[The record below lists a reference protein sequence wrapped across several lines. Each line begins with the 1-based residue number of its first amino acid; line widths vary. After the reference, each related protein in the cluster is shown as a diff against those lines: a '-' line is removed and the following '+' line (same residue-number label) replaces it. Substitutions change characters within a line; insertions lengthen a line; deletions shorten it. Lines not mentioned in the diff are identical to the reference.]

1 MAQKM
6 AQVHV
11 EEQALPAQMDPSE
24 QDRQSVDPSE
34 QDRQSV
40 DEDPEQLSS
49 SRSGSSP
56 SSRISVQKIFSVIA
70 GFNKYKRFLV
80 EEIGFSGVLNF
91 PDIPKLNLKF
101 SRWIMDKVDV
111 ASQTIDLGPS
121 YQPLKFYQEDFHKV
135 FGVPCGPRNIYGPDA
150 QISLEAVAFIRDC
163 IGLSDKSSHSLKVA
177 EAFLQKEITE
187 FSSKLE
193 IDCFKMSLVIF
204 VMGHLLAPSSKHDYT
219 SVDYWGALRDTD
231 NICRFNWCQY
241 AMDHLLDAVTK
252 LKTEIASGSVQVN
265 NLGGCHL
272 FFQIFL
278 LDNVDLGPHNMRHNT
293 IPRVQLFDGRRLKGM
308 ILMCTHKIKGDAV
321 FMVPPVRHSD
331 SVCYTRHNYSTG
343 DAVHP
348 PPAAKITQSTRK
360 QSVDADQ
367 KLQNAVASHNRESS
381 GTTVDFFRFL
391 HESYPDFAGTPMG
404 CALKQHNA
412 KCLYMANQSKNAII
426 EENVRFAKK
435 LIADWVQGKY
445 NYHAAVPDTNIHGP
459 VIHSQAPSYG
469 PVQELHVAPRNQF
482 SGEPM
487 HVDMKPISIAG
498 KKLDMSPTAGQQPDT
513 VVTTP
518 LIRKRNC
525 FDDSYVFNLRANRI
539 AQSSVHVKEEF
550 HTPEPLTDVQQC
562 SDMSSN
568 RPKKFKVESPVCQE
582 AGLMTHPMLANISD
596 KLTSP
601 AGSASRGTAKA
612 TIEIPAGV
620 NSCLQIVCT
629 PRTAYTAEQLAKF
642 DKAVDPP
649 PFDLGM
655 DATFEVTSPPKPK
668 DHSRCLSPASATKTY
683 SDNLAGQL
691 IMANDEIGDT
701 ERMTTYGQISAMK
714 TVQQTAKHTV
724 YCPFPM
730 GQAAFYKTHTHDV
743 ADAIRSWIESTSNL
757 NLGRIWVS
765 HTEPRYISVCGQ
777 TIKEQLYGGNALDHE
792 LGALIVRRL
801 SQLDEAFHRATPGR
815 RSRALLEPDFS
826 TSALAGEHVAEHA
839 SVQKQLVGAHLS
851 YNIADCRFITTP
863 AIMPHGWCTF
873 TWDMQEREII
883 IIDPLAYKPD
893 DGTRRK
899 AVEYAA
905 DKLHEA
911 LFNCLQSFYLDCLL
925 PERLEEKISTDDH
938 YQLYEESGLCM
949 LHIIRYFNGTQLT
962 KPLTKC
968 SITTERDFILAEIL
982 HMEGNT
988 SSLQIE
994 ALDAVANASFV
1005 GDTGHVEEQ

>member
-1 MAQKM
+1 
-6 AQVHV
+6 
-11 EEQALPAQMDPSE
+11 MDPSE

-70 GFNKYKRFLV
+70 GFNEYKRFLV

-121 YQPLKFYQEDFHKV
+121 YQQPLKFYQEDFHKV
-135 FGVPCGPRNIYGPDA
+135 FGVPCGPR
-150 QISLEAVAFIRDC
+150 
-163 IGLSDKSSHSLKVA
+163 
-177 EAFLQKEITE
+177 
-187 FSSKLE
+187 
-193 IDCFKMSLVIF
+193 
-204 VMGHLLAPSSKHDYT
+204 
-219 SVDYWGALRDTD
+219 
-231 NICRFNWCQY
+231 
-241 AMDHLLDAVTK
+241 
-252 LKTEIASGSVQVN
+252 SVQVN

-321 FMVPPVRHSD
+321 FMAPPVRHSD

-367 KLQNAVASHNRESS
+367 KLQNAVASHSRESS

-426 EENVRFAKK
+426 EENVWFAKK
-435 LIADWVQGKY
+435 LIADW
-445 NYHAAVPDTNIHGP
+445 
-459 VIHSQAPSYG
+459 APSYG

-498 KKLDMSPTAGQQPDT
+498 KKLDMSPTAGQQPDR

-550 HTPEPLTDVQQC
+550 HTPEPLMDVQQC

-582 AGLMTHPMLANISD
+582 AGLMTRPMFANISD

-730 GQAAFYKTHTHDV
+730 GQAAFYKTHTRAV

-911 LFNCLQSFYLDCLL
+911 LFNCLQSFYLDWPCSRNDWKRKFPLMTTTNFT
-925 PERLEEKISTDDH
+925 S
-938 YQLYEESGLCM
+938 QESGLCM

-982 HMEGNT
+982 HMEGNYT